1 MSGCVT
7 VGTTNHSC
15 SRLILSLTQPLPY
28 SWHAL
33 CFLPIISSLDQGD
46 LCRVL
51 RRTMEV
57 LRSLCLSSS
66 LTSGLRDKARK
77 AMDSL
82 DRAPITDDSY
92 LTLQQSA
99 AGAEEASED
108 TNEEETSSE
117 DEEDE
122 GEHGH
127 EVGEK

>member
-1 MSGCVT
+1 M
-7 VGTTNHSC
+7 
-15 SRLILSLTQPLPY
+15 
-28 SWHAL
+28 
-33 CFLPIISSLDQGD
+33 CFLLIILSLDQGD

-99 AGAEEASED
+99 AGAKEASED
-108 TNEEETSSE
+108 TSDEEASSE
-117 DEEDE
+117 DGDE
-122 GEHGH
+122 GEDSG
-127 EVGEK
+127 EVGEELKDGDFS

>member
-1 MSGCVT
+1 
-7 VGTTNHSC
+7 
-15 SRLILSLTQPLPY
+15 
-28 SWHAL
+28 
-33 CFLPIISSLDQGD
+33 
-46 LCRVL
+46 
-51 RRTMEV
+51 MEV